1 MIDHLVV
8 ATPDLA
14 ASARWF
20 DSEHGIAFSTGG
32 QHLGFGT
39 RNLLSNLGGG
49 TYLEVIGPDPEQ
61 PAPAQPRPF
70 GVDDLA
76 AQRLIGWAAR
86 VEAMDAAVDAASA
99 VGWSVGDAVP
109 MSRTR
114 PDGVTLNWELT
125 MPVLIAGLAVRPFL
139 IHWGSDH
146 PTTLMP
152 EAARL
157 RTLRVIGDADLA
169 VHLGVLAVDARV
181 ESRVG
186 ATPMI
191 EVVIEHGGSVLI
203 LRS

>member
-1 MIDHLVV
+1 VIDHLVV

-20 DSEHGIAFSTGG
+20 DSEHGIALSPGG
-32 QHLGFGT
+32 QHPGFGT

-61 PAPAQPRPF
+61 PTPPQPRPF
-70 GVDDLA
+70 GVDGLA

-86 VEAMDAAVDAASA
+86 VDGIEAAIEAANA
-99 VGWSVGDAVP
+99 VGWSVGSAVP

-114 PDGVTLNWELT
+114 PDGVELNWSLT

-139 IHWGSDH
+139 IQWVSEH
-146 PTTLMP
+146 PTASMTS
-152 EAARL
+152 AAKL
-157 RTLRVIGDADLA
+157 RTLRVIGDAGLGAHLA
-169 VHLGVLAVDARV
+169 VLAADARV
-181 ESRVG
+181 ETRVG
-186 ATPMI
+186 AVPMI

>member
-1 MIDHLVV
+1 MIDHFVV

-20 DSEHGIAFSTGG
+20 DSEHGISLATGG
-32 QHLGFGT
+32 QHMGFGT

-61 PAPAQPRPF
+61 PAPSQPRPF
-70 GVDDLA
+70 GVDGLA

-86 VEAMDAAVDAASA
+86 VDAMDATIDAAGR

-139 IHWGSDH
+139 IHWGSEH
-146 PTTLMP
+146 PTISMP

-169 VHLGVLAVDARV
+169 THLGAVTADARL
-181 ESRVG
+181 ETRVG

>member
-1 MIDHLVV
+1 VIDHLVV

-20 DSEHGIAFSTGG
+20 ESEHGIALSPGG
-32 QHLGFGT
+32 QHMGFGT

-61 PAPAQPRPF
+61 PAPSQPRPF

-86 VEAMDAAVDAASA
+86 VDTMDAAIDAASA
-99 VGWSVGDAVP
+99 VRWSVGPAAA

-114 PDGVTLNWELT
+114 PDGVTLNWQLT

-139 IHWGSDH
+139 IEWGSEH
-146 PTTLMP
+146 PTALMP
-152 EAARL
+152 EAGRL
-157 RTLRVIGDADLA
+157 RTLRVIGDANLA
-169 VHLGVLAVDARV
+169 AHLAVLAVDARV
-181 ESRVG
+181 ETRVG